1 MTARNTLFT
10 AVPYQVEQAIKK
22 IGIHLRIARLRRNQT
37 IREVAEKIGTGTR
50 AVRDAENGKASTA
63 VAVYAALLW
72 AYDLLEPFEDLAD
85 PRADEE
91 GFALA
96 GVGKTANARA
106 RKGRGLNNDF

>member
-1 MTARNTLFT
+1 MTARNALFS
-10 AVPYQVEQAIKK
+10 AVPHPVERAINKVGK
-22 IGIHLRIARLRRNQT
+22 NLKLARLRRKQT
-37 IREVAEKIGTGTR
+37 IREVAEKIGTGVR

-72 AYDLLEPFEDLAD
+72 AHDLLQPFEDLAD

-96 GVGKTANARA
+96 GIGKTGHARA
-106 RKGRGLNNDF
+106 RRSRGLSNDF

>member
-10 AVPYQVEQAIKK
+10 AVPYPVEKAIKK
-22 IGIHLRIARLRRNQT
+22 LGSNLRIARLRRNQT

-50 AVRDAENGKASTA
+50 AVRDAENGKASTG

-72 AYDLLEPFEDLAD
+72 TFDFLPPFEDLAD

-96 GVGKTANARA
+96 GVGKSPHPRA
-106 RKGRGLNNDF
+106 RKSRGLSNDF